1 MAWIMSS
8 SESLRRSASRL
19 SNCVTLTIGVGLV
32 TALSSSPLRAQ
43 ETLQSCYE
51 ATLIV
56 SGDKAIDVCGKLLV
70 SNMPPGHD
78 LAVVLNN
85 RGLGYLK
92 NSEIDSDPDKVDED
106 LDNAIDYFERSIAME
121 PNYVFAYDNRG
132 DAYRRKQNNTQA
144 LADYT
149 KAIELDPTFAS
160 AYLGRGKVYEAMND
174 RARARAEY
182 KAVLAQTGDRPIDKW
197 ARGEAQQRL
206 DRIDAPQ

>member
-8 SESLRRSASRL
+8 SESLRRNASRL
-19 SNCVTLTIGVGLV
+19 SNCVTIAIGAGLV

-51 ATLIV
+51 ATLNA

-92 NSEIDSDPDKVDED
+92 NSEIDSDPDKIDED
-106 LDNAIDYFERSIAME
+106 LDNAVDYFERSIAME

-132 DAYRRKQNNTQA
+132 DAYRRKQDNTQA

-174 RARARAEY
+174 LVRARAEY

-197 ARGEAQQRL
+197 ARNEAQQRL
-206 DRIDAPQ
+206 DRLDAPQ